1 MRSSITAINLI
12 VSFEVTSESAYNRL
26 YRAPTW
32 PGGASGVTIGIGYD
46 CGYETAAQIASDW
59 SSYLTPDMISKLC
72 ACAGMT
78 GARAQVETHK
88 IRAAVS
94 VSWTAAMA
102 VFQNRD
108 IPKWEA
114 ITAKALPNTELLSGD
129 SFGALNSISYNRGA
143 SYSEQGDRYLE
154 MREIHANMVSK
165 NFAAIPDN
173 IRAMV
178 RLWPNVAGLITRRRQ
193 EADLFQKGLTEPVTG
208 TQPAAVSVDPSP
220 VPATDPPIAAP
231 IHPKFSVAWVQAS
244 LNALNGNDDLSVD
257 GKYGPGTIAAVR
269 EFQSSNGLTEDG
281 IAGME
286 TLKTLAK
293 RLDT

>member
-1 MRSSITAINLI
+1 MRSSPQAVAMI
-12 VSFEVTSESAYNRL
+12 VSFEVSDEATYNKL
-26 YRAPTW
+26 YRPPTW

-46 CGYETAAQIASDW
+46 CGFETAAQIAADW
-59 SSYLTPDMISKLC
+59 SAYLTPDMISKLC
-72 ACAGMT
+72 GAAGMT

-88 IRAAVS
+88 LRTAVS

-102 VFQNRD
+102 VFQNHD
-108 IPKWEA
+108 MPKWEGLVE
-114 ITAKALPNTELLSGD
+114 KALPNTELLSGD
-129 SFGALNSISYNRGA
+129 SFGSLVSLAYNRGA
-143 SYSEQGDRYLE
+143 SFSAAGDRYLE

-165 NFAAIPDN
+165 NFAAIPAN

-208 TQPAAVSVDPSP
+208 TQPAPVSVDPSP
-220 VPATDPPIAAP
+220 VPAAPPPLAAT

-244 LNALNGNDDLSVD
+244 LNAISDANLTVD
-257 GKYGPGTIAAVR
+257 GSYGPSTIAAVR